1 MNKIF
6 FLKKYTSLKKVVAL
20 FLFLSITH
28 LSVYATIAVT
38 QVTHATV
45 NTDVSGTSGAPTFNC
60 DGAIDITADGN
71 AGPFTFLWSD
81 DRDTED
87 RTEQEV

>member
-1 MNKIF
+1 ME
-6 FLKKYTSLKKVVAL
+6 KYMHRINPLKKVVAL

-45 NTDVSGTSGAPTFNC
+45 NTDVSGTSGAPIFNC
-60 DGAIDITADGN
+60 DSAIDITIVPVDLN
-71 AGPFTFLWSD
+71 CLLYFWLETAG
-81 DRDTED
+81 
-87 RTEQEV
+87 